1 MGDKW
6 LLSASGTAKG
16 MNLITYSR
24 ASAIGAAGAA
34 MAAPLFGSS

>member
-16 MNLITYSR
+16 MNSLLTAVVLPGVSCCVTT
-24 ASAIGAAGAA
+24 AVSNEKH
-34 MAAPLFGSS
+34 